1 MGGDSFLLKGWSV
14 NLVAAM
20 FALSAKDSDHK
31 FFLLAYFPVI
41 VFWILDAF
49 FLHQEKLFRK
59 LYTEVA
65 SGQIQSTEFT
75 LDTDLVK
82 EKVSSLL
89 FVFFSKTLFPFH
101 GSIIGIT
108 AFLISFDYFK
118 ILGGKGLPPY
128 SPC

>member
-1 MGGDSFLLKGWSV
+1 LGLFFTIQVPKEPI
-14 NLVAAM
+14 
-20 FALSAKDSDHK
+20 

-101 GSIIGIT
+101 GSIIGI
-108 AFLISFDYFK
+108 
-118 ILGGKGLPPY
+118 ILF
-128 SPC
+128 SMFSV